1 MNLPPV
7 FIDVFYL
14 TVLTTLLFFT
24 LVIRKVVLKK
34 GSPFCD
40 CYRTNLISHREGIQF
55 KNAVKK
61 IKSNNLE

>member
-14 TVLTTLLFFT
+14 TLLFFT